1 MMNKRLNPEDAF
13 NAIKEVEKD
22 YNIPSKNVFTQNVKL
37 DRILFNKLKLLGFVV
52 DKSRNHIIKSLV
64 TSRIK
69 EFESKN
75 GSLVLLA
82 KTKIQE
88 NNPETSKNLMKNFKS
103 IPEA

>member
-22 YNIPSKNVFTQNVKL
+22 YNIPSKSVFTQNVKL

-64 TSRIK
+64 TSRIN

-82 KTKIQE
+82 KSKIQE
-88 NNPETSKNLMKNFKS
+88 NNPETSKTLIKNFKS